1 MPIFVNNLQEAVAGV
16 EALEQLTIQIIKAA
30 MEQEGVNPAAE
41 TSVVFVDD
49 AYIQRLNLEYRGVDN
64 PTDVLSFA
72 MQETVEEQP
81 PIKSEF
87 PEELAENEGPLLG
100 DIIISLE
107 TAVRQAQEY
116 GHSLERE
123 VAFLAI
129 HGFLHLLGY
138 DHLEEAETQVMRLR
152 EEAILAAQDLTR

>member
-16 EALEQLTIQIIKAA
+16 EALEQLTIQIINAA

-41 TSVVFVDD
+41 TSIVFVDD
-49 AYIQRLNLEYRGVDN
+49 VYIHRLNREYRGADN

-87 PEELAENEGPLLG
+87 LEELAENEGLLMG

-138 DHLEEAETQVMRLR
+138 DHVEEAQTQVMRLR
-152 EEAILAAQDLTR
+152 EEAILAAQELTR